1 MDKNVND
8 IIIQVEDANF
18 RQIYRGVTI
27 KHIRF
32 NTDTIEI
39 SLGEN
44 GSIIDQRLSIL
55 KVKGLKLIIE

>member
-1 MDKNVND
+1 MDKTYND
-8 IIIQVEDANF
+8 LIIQVEDTDF
-18 RQIYRGVTI
+18 RKLYRGVVI

-44 GSIIDQRLSIL
+44 GSIIDQRMSIL